1 MISRTATVGSSVGLH
16 ARPAAKLAEAAD
28 ETGVDIVLKHG
39 EDEADASS
47 PLEIMTLGAQHG
59 DQIVV
64 ETEDDSAADAIDK
77 IVALIE
83 SDLDKE

>member
-16 ARPAAKLAEAAD
+16 ARPAAKLAEA
-28 ETGVDIVLKHG
+28 VDAAGIDVTLKHG

-47 PLEIMTLGAQHG
+47 ALEIMTLGAQHG
-59 DQIVV
+59 DQLIV
-64 ETEDDSAADAIDK
+64 ETDDDSAADKLDQ